1 MITRLAALGLMGL
14 VSACVTAKAPGVSG
28 PGVSEAPA
36 LSAGGALAASPN
48 AADVVP
54 ATGGERRSIEPSYT
68 APFRPAVGRLAD
80 EPAVQASLASLP
92 KLPLPTRPRPAIV
105 SAGRHLECVPYARKL
120 SGIQIRGNAWTW
132 WAKATGRYD
141 RGAAPEPGAV
151 MVWSKTKRLRQGH
164 LAYVVAVLNEREVL
178 VHQSNWLNRG
188 RIHRYTPVRDVSRN
202 NDWSEVQVWYTPG
215 QRYGSGRYPIYGFVY
230 PNDPDDVQ
238 VLQAAN

>member
-1 MITRLAALGLMGL
+1 MLARLAALGLMGL
-14 VSACVTAKAPGVSG
+14 VSACVTAKAPGVS
-28 PGVSEAPA
+28 EAPA
-36 LSAGGALAASPN
+36 LSAVGAAATAPQ
-48 AADVVP
+48 AA
-54 ATGGERRSIEPSYT
+54 AGGERRSTAPSYAT
-68 APFRPAVGRLAD
+68 SSRSGPYSAAVGRFAD
-80 EPAVQASLASLP
+80 QPAVQASLVSLP

-132 WAKATGRYD
+132 WAKATGRYE
-141 RGAAPEPGAV
+141 RGAVPEPGAV

-188 RIHRYTPVRDVSRN
+188 RIHRYTPVRDVSKN
-202 NDWSEVQVWYTPG
+202 NDWSVVQVWYTPG